1 MVEGKKEEEEEEEEE
16 KKLEMIPHVQPRKK
30 CSDKKSFLFN
40 FDMDIWNNFDIK
52 GKKWEVVKQRFFG
65 GFFGGKMNFF
75 VTMLHY

>member
-40 FDMDIWNNFDIK
+40 FDIDI
-52 GKKWEVVKQRFFG
+52 
-65 GFFGGKMNFF
+65 
-75 VTMLHY
+75 